1 MVAVWR
7 RSLVGLGPLTG
18 VHARLDSKQKTVVGV
33 SETVPH
39 LGRGPTRYLFTTEQ
53 LPMDARGF
61 PDVALRGAIA
71 HDARKTRRRAL
82 YCWGTRDF
90 LTLAAISFHVDSQPS
105 LPLVVTN
112 IAVRADELN
121 ALSLFAAWML
131 LDVLQDVAVAAP
143 KRADDEVGALA
154 QNRDQG
160 ETLKRLGLRP
170 CARPSCLTKPGTWY
184 CYRRTRPKS

>member
-1 MVAVWR
+1 
-7 RSLVGLGPLTG
+7 
-18 VHARLDSKQKTVVGV
+18 
-33 SETVPH
+33 
-39 LGRGPTRYLFTTEQ
+39 
-53 LPMDARGF
+53 MDAHGF
-61 PDVALRGAIA
+61 PDGTLRGAIA

-82 YCWGTRDF
+82 YCWSTRDF

-105 LPLVVTN
+105 MPLVVTN
-112 IAVRADELN
+112 IAIRADELN
-121 ALSLFAAWML
+121 ALSLLAGWML

-154 QNRDQG
+154 QNRDQE

-170 CARPSCLTKPGTWY
+170 CSRPSGLTKPGTWY